1 MHHQPTEIND
11 VEIQSVVGDMT
22 TPNHDLAVLRT
33 HFPQYFDKSG
43 AFQFEKF
50 KANLA
55 EQDINFSAEGY
66 GLDWLGKAYS
76 RLLASDSAVTLLKP
90 DHAHNQQAPH
100 QQSENLLIKGDNLEV
115 LKHLVHAYYEQVKM
129 IYIDPPYNTGSDGFV
144 YQDDRKFSARE
155 LSELAGVD
163 LEKAQRILAFTQS
176 KSNSHSAWLT
186 FMYPRLYI
194 ARQLLR
200 DDGVIFISIDDNE
213 VAQLR
218 LLMDEIFGE
227 ENFVA
232 TFPWKKR
239 SAKSDVP
246 YGVSQDYEWIVCYA
260 KQDFRAGLNH
270 QRKYFYTEDYHND
283 GWRLS
288 DLTTQRTAEERK
300 NSAIDLVDPRTGKVY
315 PFNKKRVWAITKDS
329 FDDYY
334 KKGKIVFPDDYDFLN
349 ISIPAFRVFE
359 SEDRKKSLQ
368 KYGTEDSLKAI
379 STYLPKDIGMSE
391 QGNKDIYSLFDIPVF
406 SYPKPVSLLKHFIDA
421 LCEDSIILDFFAGSG
436 TTGDAVMQLNAQD
449 GGNRKYILVQIP
461 EAIDPKKNKTAYD
474 FVKND
479 LNAEPTIF
487 EITKERLIRSAQK
500 IAKEN
505 PDYQGDL
512 GFQVYETMPIWDN
525 YHFEA
530 DILTP
535 QTQLFDE
542 TTLTDD
548 DLTALLTT
556 WKTYD
561 GIPLTQSLVQ
571 IDLAGYSAYHGKARL
586 YLMHKGFSTNNLK
599 NLLEKM
605 DNDPAFNAT
614 SIIIFGYH
622 FDSKSLREI
631 TENVKAYAN
640 KKSTDIDVMVRY

>member
-1 MHHQPTEIND
+1 
-11 VEIQSVVGDMT
+11 
-22 TPNHDLAVLRT
+22 
-33 HFPQYFDKSG
+33 
-43 AFQFEKF
+43 
-50 KANLA
+50 
-55 EQDINFSAEGY
+55 
-66 GLDWLGKAYS
+66 
-76 RLLASDSAVTLLKP
+76 
-90 DHAHNQQAPH
+90 
-100 QQSENLLIKGDNLEV
+100 
-115 LKHLVHAYYEQVKM
+115 
-129 IYIDPPYNTGSDGFV
+129 
-144 YQDDRKFSARE
+144 

-163 LEKAQRILAFTQS
+163 LEKAQRILAFTKS

-218 LLMDEIFGE
+218 LLLDEIFGE
-227 ENFVA
+227 ENFIAKLTVVMNLKGNQDNFGFADTHEYCFVFAKNKEKCHLGLFDVDDEELLKNWVEDEYGLYKEADNLRA
-232 TFPWKKR
+232 TGVNAPRDKR
-239 SAKSDVP
+239 KNLWYPIFVSFSDNSVDFYTTQDNMPKKSDDIAVYPVNPEGEALSWYWEKNKVNCDKHNLIYKLTSNGHQFYKKQRATLGDVP
-246 YGVSQDYEWIVCYA
+246 TKKPKTLWYKSDYSTSTA
-260 KQDFRAGLNH
+260 
-270 QRKYFYTEDYHND
+270 
-283 GWRLS
+283 
-288 DLTTQRTAEERK
+288 TTQLK
-300 NSAIDLVDPRTGKVY
+300 NLLGKKLFEGSKPV
-315 PFNKKRVWAITKDS
+315 PFI
-329 FDDYY
+329 
-334 KKGKIVFPDDYDFLN
+334 
-349 ISIPAFRVFE
+349 
-359 SEDRKKSLQ
+359 
-368 KYGTEDSLKAI
+368 
-379 STYLPKDIGMSE
+379 KDILVIGSDE
-391 QGNKDIYSLFDIPVF
+391 HSVIV
-406 SYPKPVSLLKHFIDA
+406 
-421 LCEDSIILDFFAGSG
+421 DFFAGSG

-479 LNAEPTIF
+479 LNTEPSIF
-487 EITKERLIRSAQK
+487 EIIKERLIRSAQK
-500 IAKEN
+500 IAKEK

-535 QTQLFDE
+535 QTRLFDE

-571 IDLAGYSAYHGKARL
+571 LDLAGYSAYHGNARL
-586 YLMHKGFSTNNLK
+586 YLMHKGFSTNNFK

-640 KKSTDIDVMVRY
+640 KKSTDIDVIVRY